1 MAKAR
6 CLYIRIKV
14 TSLRGKDDEKSGIK
28 QEEKYEKN
36 NDVGI
41 VRYALTNQN
50 KEIWR
55 SWFIRGKLKNCIN
68 CRINKEN
75 WQDWIKEIKFLFKTL
90 QEIK

>member
-50 KEIWR
+50 KEI
-55 SWFIRGKLKNCIN
+55 
-68 CRINKEN
+68 
-75 WQDWIKEIKFLFKTL
+75 
-90 QEIK
+90 